1 MPFPK
6 PEPRSRVK
14 RRARREAAAVVK
26 DVRAQCVE
34 RDDYCRLAR
43 DSRDETGLSCATC
56 RPEWGDRVEVS
67 EWAHLHSHRRS
78 KTRGQA
84 PEARH
89 TTQGSLMLC
98 RSAHQ
103 AYDAHRLEI
112 EPLTDAGCDGPIVAR
127 WKE

>member
-1 MPFPK
+1 MSFPK

-14 RRARREAAAVVK
+14 RRARREAAAVVQ

-34 RDDYCRLAR
+34 RDGPCRLAR
-43 DSRDETGLSCATC
+43 DGCNSDWWYECGECGKVPA
-56 RPEWGDRVEVS
+56 DS

-84 PEARH
+84 PEDRH
-89 TTQGSLMLC
+89 TTHGSLMLC
-98 RSAHQ
+98 RSAHH

-127 WKE
+127 WKD

>member
-1 MPFPK
+1 MSFPK

-14 RRARREAAAVVK
+14 RRARREAAAVVR

-34 RDDYCRLAR
+34 RDGHCRLLR
-43 DSRDETGLSCATC
+43 DSFDGGWCYSCVPCESGRASAG
-56 RPEWGDRVEVS
+56 PS

-84 PEARH
+84 PEDRH

-98 RSAHQ
+98 RSAHR

-127 WKE
+127 WKD